1 MGRLSQFFKNLMGK
15 WKDSSKNKKIAFGII
30 TAGIIAA
37 LIFGGITLGR
47 TKYAVLFSNMN
58 STDAA
63 AVYKQLQSDKIDV
76 KVEGNSILVPE
87 DQVDKARLQVLS
99 EVQLTNGSQG
109 FEILDKSKFGETD
122 QQMKID
128 YQRALQGELERTIKA
143 LPEIDNARVH
153 LVLPDD
159 TEFVKDTEPGSA
171 SVTIKLK
178 SGQKLSNDQV
188 KALVSLVSGS
198 VKNLPKENVE
208 IVDDKLNLLS
218 RDLYKDDAKGDDLEN
233 SSVSAEDQQQL
244 QKKYEDEAEKKLL
257 ALLEP
262 VYGKDKVKATVNA
275 DLDFD
280 AVQQDSKTYDKNH
293 VVVSEHTINDR
304 NTGGTDNAGTSPV
317 DNNMSNTTVNTANGG
332 NSTHN
337 EVTRNYDVPTVE
349 QKTIRAPGSVKR
361 LTASIALDGNVDDAT
376 RTSIRNL
383 AVSAIGYDPARGD
396 TISVES
402 LPFDTTA
409 QDNAKKDI
417 DAMQKAEQQDRLRKL
432 IIAGSIL
439 GAAVIAGI
447 VAFIIW
453 RRRHNEEEEDLFG
466 EEGIN
471 PQDIMDQDNDV
482 TAEQIKPK
490 FKPVEFEQESEDAH
504 IENEIKKYAK
514 DKPDQVADI
523 VKSWLAEDER

>member
-1 MGRLSQFFKNLMGK
+1 MGRLSQFFKNLIGK

-30 TAGIIAA
+30 AAGIIAA
-37 LIFGGITLGR
+37 LIFGGMTLGR
-47 TKYAVLFSNMN
+47 QKYAVLFSNMN

-63 AVYKQLQSDKIDV
+63 AVYKQLQSDKVDV
-76 KVEGNSILVPE
+76 KVEGNSILVPK
-87 DQVDKARLQVLS
+87 DQVDQVRMQVLS
-99 EVQLTNGSQG
+99 EVQMTDGSQG
-109 FEILDKSKFGETD
+109 FEILDKNKFGETD

-159 TEFVKDTEPGSA
+159 TEFVKDTDPGSA
-171 SVTIKLK
+171 SVTLKLK
-178 SGQKLSNDQV
+178 PGQQLSKDQV

-198 VKNLPKENVE
+198 VKNVPKKNVE

-218 RDLYKDDAKGDDLEN
+218 RDLYEGDSNGDDLGN
-233 SSVSAEDQQQL
+233 SSVPAETQQQL
-244 QKKYEDEAEKKLL
+244 QTKYEDEAEKKLL

-262 VYGKDKVKATVNA
+262 VYGKDKVKVKVNA

-280 AVQQDSKTYDKNH
+280 AVQQDSKTYDKNN
-293 VVVSEHTINDR
+293 VVVSEHTINDT

-317 DNNMSNTTVNTANGG
+317 DNNMSNTTTNTANGG

-349 QKTIRAPGSVKR
+349 QKTVKAPGSVKR
-361 LTASIALDGNVDDAT
+361 LTASVALDGNVDDAT
-376 RTSIRNL
+376 RTAIRNL
-383 AVSAIGYDPARGD
+383 AVSAVGYDPARGD

-417 DAMQKAEQQDRLRKL
+417 DAMEKAAQQEKLKKL

-447 VAFIIW
+447 VAFVIW
-453 RRRHNEEEEDLFG
+453 RRKHSEDEEDIFG

-471 PQDIMDQDNDV
+471 PQEIMDQNNDL
-482 TAEQIKPK
+482 TAEQIKSK
-490 FKPVEFEQESEDAH
+490 FKPVDLEEENEDTH

-514 DKPDQVADI
+514 EKPDQVADI